1 MLSDP
6 ISDMLTRIRNAVRT
20 HKESVDV
27 PASKFKQRI
36 AEILNR
42 EGYVGTVERVKLET
56 TGFEVI
62 RIGLKYGAR
71 REAVIKSINRISR
84 PGRRAYVTS
93 ENLPKIHSGMG
104 IAIVSTSRGLL
115 VDREAR
121 KAGIGGEVICEVW

>member
-6 ISDMLTRIRNAVRT
+6 ISDMLTRIRNAVNT

-27 PASKFKQRI
+27 PASKFKEQI
-36 AEILNR
+36 AHILNR
-42 EGYVGTVERVKLET
+42 EGYVGAIERVKLES
-56 TGFEVI
+56 GFDVI
-62 RIGLKYGAR
+62 RIALKYGAK
-71 REAVIKSINRISR
+71 REIVIKSINRISR

-93 ENLPKIHSGMG
+93 DNLPKIHNGMR